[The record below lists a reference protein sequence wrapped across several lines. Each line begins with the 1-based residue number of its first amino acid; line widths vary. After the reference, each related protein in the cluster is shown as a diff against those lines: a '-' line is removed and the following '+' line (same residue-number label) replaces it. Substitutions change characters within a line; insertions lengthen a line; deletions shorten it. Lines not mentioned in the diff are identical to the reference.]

1 MDTDDLVLDC
11 GLYDVC
17 TEPTRGNN
25 RLDKILCSDEFYFNC
40 IERFT
45 STLGT
50 DHMGLVAYHGV
61 EQSEKKVVYF
71 RDHRFANKIHLN
83 YLLDTHD
90 LSYFLNYNDPNV
102 LLGELS
108 NELLNLYKVACPLKR
123 VVLSSK
129 DPPFMTP
136 VIKYLLRKKHRHTRR
151 GKFAEANAVGL
162 QVCMLIT
169 KRAFSDSSGRNWWQR
184 VNTLLN
190 KNTIAPDRTCA
201 FSAEQLNQYYN
212 GISTASGGPFKPTYF
227 STTNDGPQFSL
238 LQIFN
243 AMKRIRRTAT
253 GPDALPFWIFKNN
266 AQNLAEIYCHMFNL
280 CLEQCI
286 FPEFWKLAKISHLP
300 KVSSP
305 KQPKDLRPVSVTSV
319 MSRVFELLIYLNY
332 LQGRYIRC
340 LTRKQYGFRKHSSTS
355 CMLIRLQHHLWNFR
369 ENYDYVRFFSLDMSK
384 AFDTNSHK
392 SDIEG
397 VMTIVPV
404 VDSAVVNVIIN
415 FLQNRSII
423 HLSMA
428 WIQLICILIRVSLR
442 ALSLV
447 RLFQLLYP
455 CY

>member
-1 MDTDDLVLDC
+1 MLNARSLKKHNAIYEIQCDASYHGFDIICITESWLTTDIDNSFIAIPGYKIFRKDRSSLNSNKTTGGGGCIFVREYIVSDRWTCHHSDQCEILWLSLSVGIKYLLVCSVYFPPDATYGRQLEMHISHSINVFRDQNPSSIVVLCGDFNNLDTDDLVLDC

-25 RLDKILCSDEFYFNC
+25 RLDKILCSDEIYFNG
-40 IERFT
+40 IEQFT
-45 STLGT
+45 STLRT

-61 EQSEKKVVYF
+61 EQSEKKVVYY
-71 RDHRFANKIHLN
+71 RDHRFANKNHLN
-83 YLLDTHD
+83 YLLDIHD

-151 GKFAEANAVGL
+151 GKLAEANAVGL
-162 QVCMLIT
+162 QVRMLIT

-212 GISTASGGPFKPTYF
+212 GISTASGGPFKPTYLE
-227 STTNDGPQFSL
+227 TTNDGPQFSL

-253 GPDALPFWIFKNN
+253 GPEALPF
-266 AQNLAEIYCHMFNL
+266 
-280 CLEQCI
+280 
-286 FPEFWKLAKISHLP
+286 
-300 KVSSP
+300 
-305 KQPKDLRPVSVTSV
+305 
-319 MSRVFELLIYLNY
+319 
-332 LQGRYIRC
+332 
-340 LTRKQYGFRKHSSTS
+340 
-355 CMLIRLQHHLWNFR
+355 
-369 ENYDYVRFFSLDMSK
+369 
-384 AFDTNSHK
+384 
-392 SDIEG
+392 
-397 VMTIVPV
+397 
-404 VDSAVVNVIIN
+404 
-415 FLQNRSII
+415 
-423 HLSMA
+423 
-428 WIQLICILIRVSLR
+428 
-442 ALSLV
+442 
-447 RLFQLLYP
+447 
-455 CY
+455 